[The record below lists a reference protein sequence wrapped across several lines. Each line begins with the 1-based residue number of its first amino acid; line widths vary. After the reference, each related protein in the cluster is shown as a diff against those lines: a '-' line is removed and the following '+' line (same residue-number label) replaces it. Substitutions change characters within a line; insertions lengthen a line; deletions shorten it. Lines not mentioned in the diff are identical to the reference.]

1 MKNTICLY
9 FLMAFASLVSAQST
23 LMPAQTKAAIQVIQ
37 RDLSA
42 NRNLVSREVIDLY
55 PIYNIKGQNMIAVLC
70 KVNSSFRKADAIRDG
85 FDVGAII
92 GTIASMRM
100 PLDRL
105 QEAFTYPGIEYLEV
119 AEKIAPEL
127 DGALVDTRAN
137 LVHAGVD
144 LPQPFT
150 GKNVLIGIVDWGFD
164 YTSDVL

>member
-1 MKNTICLY
+1 
-9 FLMAFASLVSAQST
+9 MAFASLVSAQST

-55 PIYNIKGQNMIAVLC
+55 PIYNIKGQHMIAVLC

-105 QEAFTYPGIEYLEV
+105 HEAFTYPGIEYLEV

-127 DGALVDTRAN
+127 DGAHVYRSPHSPAQD
-137 LVHAGVD
+137 
-144 LPQPFT
+144 
-150 GKNVLIGIVDWGFD
+150 
-164 YTSDVL
+164 